1 MTRLELPSSPIAVA
15 HGPDRAAALRL
26 GPPHNGL
33 LIVSRV
39 CGVSNVDPG
48 GRRHCRYFE
57 LFAFF
62 RLFRFTNPK
71 DFILRGTCVCQEA
84 TVRFWTRGT
93 VSAKGLEEETKE
105 LDSEL
110 HLRLSFGRVTTSKT
124 GGGVEQ

>member
-39 CGVSNVDPG
+39 RGVSNVDPG
-48 GRRHCRYFE
+48 GRGHCRDFDCFC
-57 LFAFF
+57 LFFV
-62 RLFRFTNPK
+62 LGYKTQGL
-71 DFILRGTCVCQEA
+71 ILSVENGCQEA
-84 TVRFWTRGT
+84 TAKFWARGT
-93 VSAKGLEEETKE
+93 GSAKGLEEETKE

-110 HLRLSFGRVTTSKT
+110 HLPLSFGKGYHV
-124 GGGVEQ
+124 